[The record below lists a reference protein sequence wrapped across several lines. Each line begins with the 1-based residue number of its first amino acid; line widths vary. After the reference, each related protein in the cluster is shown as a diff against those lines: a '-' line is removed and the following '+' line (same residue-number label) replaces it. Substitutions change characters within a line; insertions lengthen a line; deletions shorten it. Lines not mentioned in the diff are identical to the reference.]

1 MKASRTNPVLNRP
14 AQGQS
19 SREFLKNLEELMKR
33 NKGGF
38 GAMAFDVGSNK
49 PYRLGGRVQPIGTET
64 PSFSWTPGQVTPAPE
79 LIPQNFQYAGGL
91 GDVLGASLPD
101 SPTANQMLDAIFNAA
116 WSPEL
121 PTTEQLA
128 ERERQTGEA
137 YPVQSMNDGTVRY
150 SDGSIRQVDQSRPPM
165 PIASM
170 ADGTVLWNDGF
181 TREMPPGGLSRYLAG
196 VSGLSQFVFGR
207 EQTVTQPFSNYN
219 PEMGYAS
226 GMHQGVDYRTRDYQ
240 GDLYAPVQMRVVQT
254 ISAESGSPY
263 GNSVLLELPSGE
275 MIRLSHLSS
284 LGQFQDG
291 QVLNPGDIIGAP
303 GSTGNS
309 TGEHLDVEYY
319 NAQGQLDNPN
329 NFRENVAQYS
339 VANQIMGVS
348 PYQSSQPQQSSQV
361 TQQTNTQTPLQTA
374 AGPVS
379 TPVSDAMASVG
390 QIPQMAAQTIE
401 PVKQAAATTINQA
414 NPTGNFDLGITE
426 SLQGNP
432 TASKE
437 ALSNTIATTGNKL
450 NLPEMQVSEA
460 AQSGGLTGALRQLA
474 GNVVDIASTPLKKI
488 GVPDTGFSEAIAGG
502 PTVNTGANFIPAN
515 AMETG
520 TQSRVPTRQ
529 DYGQVLGANTSNVE
543 DQLAAKAGEGI
554 NAIKGAGQ
562 GIKNLIQTGIDKFTP
577 RRVVGDQS
585 GSIAQEVGDT
595 AQKVATQPKGD
606 IRDPFFKMGGA
617 QLYSKY
623 VAPNAEQ
630 QKGGA
635 LSLDLFSPDFFQNP
649 DNVANVFGSTSMGEA
664 ATSKYKASEAN
675 KYPLSSFSPMSYGD
689 ASWSDEYRSAVDRY
703 NQEGKSQTD
712 RYNKS
717 ILDYLGSIPSVLK
730 STFSFQDTPKPTSPR
745 LSFGSITKTDATPNM
760 SYAVSPQMSFN
771 RSTPQMSVAP
781 SAKATAP
788 QMSFART
795 NAPQMSIAPKMSL
808 AKPQAPQRQLSLD
821 DYLRMG
827 KTREQYYAETGQQST
842 MDAMKSS
849 GQWND
854 AGKQMSV
861 GPTQGVTNAIGA
873 ASAGQTYI
881 SPSGNAIP
889 NYSPANANMTDA
901 STGLPVT
908 GKPAPYAIASLANG
922 KTLYSDGSIR

>member
-1 MKASRTNPVLNRP
+1 MKAKRTDPVLNRP
-14 AQGQS
+14 SQGQD
-19 SREFLKNLEELMKR
+19 SREFLKNLEDLMKR

-49 PYRLGGRVQPIGTET
+49 PYRVGGRVQPVGKDT
-64 PSFSWTPGQVTPAPE
+64 PSLQWQLPPVPQPPE
-79 LIPQNFQYAGGL
+79 LIPQNFENAGDLNGQ
-91 GDVLGASLPD
+91 VLGASLSD
-101 SPTANQMLDAIFNAA
+101 NPTPNEMLQAIFNEA
-116 WSPEL
+116 WTPQL
-121 PTTEQLA
+121 PTTEQLYQ
-128 ERERQTGEA
+128 RFLDTGEA
-137 YPVQSMNDGTVRY
+137 FPVASMQDGTVRY
-150 SDGSIRQVDQSRPPM
+150 SDGSIRQLDQSTPPM

-170 ADGTVLWNDGF
+170 ADGNILWSDGF
-181 TREMPPGGLSRYLAG
+181 TRQSPPGGLSQYLAG
-196 VSGLSQFVFGR
+196 VSGLSQFIFGQ
-207 EQTVTQPFSNYN
+207 EQTVTQPFGNYN
-219 PEMGYAS
+219 PTMGYTG
-226 GMHQGVDYRTRDYQ
+226 GMHSGVDYRTRDYQ
-240 GDLYAPVQMRVVQT
+240 GDLYAPVPMRVVQV

-275 MIRLSHLSS
+275 MIRLSHLSKMPE
-284 LGQFQDG
+284 FTDR
-291 QVLNPGDIIGAP
+291 QVLNPGDLIGTP

-319 NAQGQLDNPN
+319 NQQGQLDNPN
-329 NFRENVAQYS
+329 NFKQNVAQYS
-339 VANQIMGVS
+339 IANQITGVS
-348 PYQSSQPQQSSQV
+348 PYQTQTQQQSQV
-361 TQQTNTQTPLQTA
+361 TQPNQTQTPLSSA
-374 AGPVS
+374 AGSVVNQVS
-379 TPVSDAMASVG
+379 QLPN
-390 QIPQMAAQTIE
+390 QISSAVNQVAE
-401 PVKQAAATTINQA
+401 PVKQTTASAINQL

-432 TASKE
+432 EASKQV
-437 ALSNTIATTGNKL
+437 LSQTIADTGNKL

-474 GNVVDIASTPLKKI
+474 GNVVDVASTPLKKI
-488 GVPDTGFSEAIAGG
+488 GLPDTGVSEAIAGG

-515 AMETG
+515 AMEG
-520 TQSRVPTRQ
+520 GNQSRVPTRQ
-529 DYGQVLGANTSNVE
+529 DYGQVLGASTDNVI
-543 DQLAAKAGEGI
+543 QQAQAKAGQGI
-554 NAIKGAGQ
+554 EAIKGAGQ
-562 GIKNLIQTGIDKFTP
+562 GIKNLIQTGIDKLTP

-595 AQKVATQPKGD
+595 AQKVATQPKND

-689 ASWSDEYRSAVDRY
+689 TADSNFKSAVDNYNREGSKQTNQY
-703 NQEGKSQTD
+703 NQ
-712 RYNKS
+712 S

-730 STFSFQDTPKPTSPR
+730 STFSFKDTPKPTSPR
-745 LSFGSITKTDATPNM
+745 LSFGSITKTDAAPNM
-760 SYAVSPQMSFN
+760 SYAVNPQMNFN
-771 RSTPQMSVAP
+771 RNTPQMSVAP
-781 SAKATAP
+781 SSKMTAVP
-788 QMSFART
+788 QMSFARS
-795 NAPQMSIAPKMSL
+795 NAPKPNIAPKMSL
-808 AKPQAPQRQLSLD
+808 AKPQQRLSLD

-827 KTREQYYAETGQQST
+827 KTAAQWYAETGQQST
-842 MDAMKSS
+842 MDSMRSS

-854 AGKQMSV
+854 SGKPMSV
-861 GPTQGVTNAIGA
+861 GPQQGVTNAINAA
-873 ASAGQTYI
+873 ASGQTYV

-901 STGLPVT
+901 STGLPVV
-908 GKPAPYAIASLANG
+908 GKPSVYAIASLANG
-922 KTLYSDGSIR
+922 KTLYSDGSVR